1 MFSLGK
7 ISWRSSFISSWS
19 FYQPRS
25 SRQFIA
31 EFNSIWVA
39 QKGSLPFEV
48 SRGGGRDCVLWTG
61 QLAFNVS
68 VT

>member
-48 SRGGGRDCVLWTG
+48 SRGGAET
-61 QLAFNVS
+61 VS
-68 VT
+68 FGPGNWHLM